1 MNLKP
6 TDMAKRTNSPPLQGR
21 GRGWG
26 LSANA
31 LAELKQRARAM
42 RSNPTEPEKRLWRE
56 ISGSRFEGAK
66 FRRQEVI
73 GRCIVDFW
81 CPSAGLA
88 VEVDG
93 DTHSDPDKDARRDK
107 YLSQFGVR
115 VLHVTNP
122 DVMQNIEGVMSV
134 IGQALK
140 APPLE
145 GRKRSCAAAE
155 GVGAVDDSSALA
167 QSPHPNPSP
176 EGEGLEGA
184 ISLEG
189 SVG

>member
-1 MNLKP
+1 MNLTP
-6 TDMAKRTNSPPLQGR
+6 TDMAKHTNSPPLQGR

-56 ISGSRFEGAK
+56 ISGSRFEGMK

-93 DTHSDPDKDARRDK
+93 DTHSDLDRDARRDA
-107 YLSQFGVR
+107 YLQQFGVR

-122 DVMQNIEGVMSV
+122 DVMGNIEGVMHV
-134 IGQALK
+134 ISEALR
-140 APPLE
+140 E
-145 GRKRSCAAAE
+145 AAN
-155 GVGAVDDSSALA
+155 
-167 QSPHPNPSP
+167 PHPNPSP
-176 EGEGLEGA
+176 VGEGL
-184 ISLEG
+184 S
-189 SVG
+189 